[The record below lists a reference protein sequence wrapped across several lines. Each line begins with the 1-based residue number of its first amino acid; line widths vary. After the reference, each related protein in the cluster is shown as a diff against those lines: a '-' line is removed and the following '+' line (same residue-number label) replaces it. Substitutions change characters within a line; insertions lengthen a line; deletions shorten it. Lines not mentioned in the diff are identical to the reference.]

1 MRIARDGTS
10 GVFSKLD
17 IACIATSDTET
28 GAPCLPVSMDHQF
41 NDNKG
46 TTMKFVKTAIAAS
59 LGLMA
64 GLAGSAHADNLADI
78 QKAGVVKIGVPQ
90 DFAPY
95 GSVNSDLQLQGLD
108 IEVAK
113 LVAKGMGVKAELVP
127 VPISSRMAFL
137 QTHKIDLIISTL
149 GKNAEREKVIDFSQG
164 YAPYNNSVFGVAA
177 IKVAGPADLANQTVG
192 VARSTFEDLMLT
204 DSVPKSTVIKRY
216 EDNNGLISAY
226 VSGQVQI
233 VGTGDFVAYALAE
246 KTPNNKPLLKYIIN
260 VSTCYVGMNKGEPA
274 LMAKVNEALTAS
286 KKSGELN
293 GIVKKW
299 LNVPLPEKIATTYQ

>member
-1 MRIARDGTS
+1 VFARCT
-10 GVFSKLD
+10 VFH
-17 IACIATSDTET
+17 ATSDI
-28 GAPCLPVSMDHQF
+28 H
-41 NDNKG
+41 DNKG
-46 TTMKFVKTAIAAS
+46 TLMKFVKTILALAA
-59 LGLMA
+59 
-64 GLAGSAHADNLADI
+64 LATLSGTACADNLADI

-95 GSVNSDLQLQGLD
+95 GSVTSDLKLQGLD
-108 IEVAK
+108 IDVAK
-113 LVAKGMGVKAELVP
+113 LVAKGLGVKAELVP

-177 IKVAGPADLANQTVG
+177 IKVSGPADLANQTVG

-204 DSVPKSTVIKRY
+204 DSVPKSTTIKRY

-246 KTPNNKPLLKYIIN
+246 KTPTNKPLLKYIIN

-293 GIVKKW
+293 GIVQKW

>member
-1 MRIARDGTS
+1 
-10 GVFSKLD
+10 
-17 IACIATSDTET
+17 
-28 GAPCLPVSMDHQF
+28 
-41 NDNKG
+41 
-46 TTMKFVKTAIAAS
+46 MKFVKTALAAS
-59 LGLMA
+59 IGLMA
-64 GLAGSAHADNLADI
+64 VFAGAAAADTLADI

-95 GSVNSDLQLQGLD
+95 GSVNADLQLQGLD

-113 LVAKGMGVKAELVP
+113 LVAKGMGVKAELIP

-137 QTHKIDLIISTL
+137 QTHKIDMIISTL
-149 GKNAEREKVIDFSQG
+149 GKNAERERVLDFSQG

-177 IKVAGPADLANQTVG
+177 IKASGPADLANQTVG

-204 DSVPKSTVIKRY
+204 DSVPKSTVLKRY
-216 EDNNGLISAY
+216 EDNNSLIAAY
-226 VSGQVQI
+226 VSGQVQL

-246 KTPNNKPLLKYIIN
+246 KTPTNKPLLKYIIN
-260 VSTCYVGMNKGEPA
+260 VSTCYVGMNKGETA
-274 LMAKVNEALTAS
+274 LVAKVNDALTAS

-299 LNVPLPEKIATTYQ
+299 LNVPLSEKIATTYQ

>member
-1 MRIARDGTS
+1 MKS
-10 GVFSKLD
+10 LK
-17 IACIATSDTET
+17 
-28 GAPCLPVSMDHQF
+28 PVL
-41 NDNKG
+41 
-46 TTMKFVKTAIAAS
+46 AIAF
-59 LGLMA
+59 GL
-64 GLAGSAHADNLADI
+64 LSATAVQARADALADI
-78 QKAGVVKIGVPQ
+78 QKAGVVRIGVPQ
-90 DFAPY
+90 DFAPF
-95 GSVNSDLQLQGLD
+95 GSVNTDLQLQGLD
-108 IEVAK
+108 IDVAK
-113 LVAKGMGVKAELVP
+113 LIAQKMGVKVQLVP

-177 IKVAGPADLANQTVG
+177 IKVSGPADLANQTVG

-204 DSVPKSTVIKRY
+204 DSVPKSTTIKRY

-246 KTPNNKPLLKYIIN
+246 KTPTNKPLLKYIIN

-293 GIVKKW
+293 GIVQKW

>member
-1 MRIARDGTS
+1 MFARCK
-10 GVFSKLD
+10 VFH
-17 IACIATSDTET
+17 ATSDI
-28 GAPCLPVSMDHQF
+28 H
-41 NDNKG
+41 DNKG
-46 TTMKFVKTAIAAS
+46 TLMKFVKTILALAA
-59 LGLMA
+59 
-64 GLAGSAHADNLADI
+64 LATLSGTACADNLADI

-95 GSVNSDLQLQGLD
+95 GSVTSDLKLQGLD
-108 IEVAK
+108 IDVAK
-113 LVAKGMGVKAELVP
+113 LVAKGLGVKAELVP

-177 IKVAGPADLANQTVG
+177 IKVSGPADLANQTVG

-204 DSVPKSTVIKRY
+204 DSVPKSTTIKRY

-246 KTPNNKPLLKYIIN
+246 KTPTNKPLLKYIIN

-293 GIVKKW
+293 GIVQKW

>member
-1 MRIARDGTS
+1 
-10 GVFSKLD
+10 
-17 IACIATSDTET
+17 
-28 GAPCLPVSMDHQF
+28 
-41 NDNKG
+41 
-46 TTMKFVKTAIAAS
+46 MKFAKPVLAVSLAL
-59 LGLMA
+59 LGLSTQVA
-64 GLAGSAHADNLADI
+64 QADALADI
-78 QKAGVVKIGVPQ
+78 QKAGTVRIAVPQ
-90 DFAPY
+90 DFAPF
-95 GSVNSDLQLQGLD
+95 GSVTSDLQLQGLD
-108 IEVAK
+108 IDVAK
-113 LVAKGMGVKAELVP
+113 LIAQKMGVKVQLVP
-127 VPISSRMAFL
+127 VASANRIAYL
-137 QTHKIDLIISTL
+137 QTHKADLVISTL

-299 LNVPLPEKIATTYQ
+299 LNVPLPEKMATTYQ